1 MADLEESTS
10 LPVEEY
16 IENLILKEKQEK
28 RPEIADETH
37 EEKIKTREQFLREEF
52 KTLKNKY
59 FALRDYKGI
68 G

>member
-37 EEKIKTREQFLREEF
+37 EQENNF
-52 KTLKNKY
+52 
-59 FALRDYKGI
+59 
-68 G
+68 